1 MPGHIPWRKVDLPLQ
16 AQRAI
21 WISTTRP
28 DGRPH
33 AIPVWFHWDGASI
46 YFVTKRATQKAA
58 NLAREPWVVAHLGD
72 GDDTIILEGPAEVV
86 TDRAELG
93 RVEERY
99 REKYVDPHSGARAT
113 IHEAGADLYRVRV
126 RRVMA
131 WEYGI
136 VATRTDWRLDS

>member
-21 WISTTRP
+21 WIGTTRP

-33 AIPVWFHWDGASI
+33 AMPVWFCWDGASI
-46 YFVTKRATQKAA
+46 YFVTKRATQKAR

-72 GDDTIILEGPAEVV
+72 GDDTIVLEGPAEVV
-86 TDRAELG
+86 TDEAE
-93 RVEERY
+93 RERIEALY
-99 REKYVDPHSGARAT
+99 RDKYVDPHSGARAT

-126 RRVMA
+126 RRVMT

-136 VATRTDWRLDS
+136 VATRTDWRFDD